1 MKQWSFSKFHT
12 LKQETDNILQDGGT
26 FTEKINKIDKKKIYG
41 FFSKR
46 GPHLSSSQSGYS

>member
-12 LKQETDNILQDGGT
+12 LKQETDNILQEGGT